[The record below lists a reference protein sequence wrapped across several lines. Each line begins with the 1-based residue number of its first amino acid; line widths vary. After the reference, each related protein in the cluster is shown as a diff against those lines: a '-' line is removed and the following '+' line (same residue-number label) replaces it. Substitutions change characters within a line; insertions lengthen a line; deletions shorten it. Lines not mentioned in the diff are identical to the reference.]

1 MPDDALPAAIY
12 YLLPVTRK
20 EMGSIRSGG
29 ESTAHSLPVAACKSD
44 RSTRCGRR
52 LRFGRQYLR
61 WNRFLISLSS
71 RSGVKKTVD
80 RFLKLPASDPILQ
93 HWQFLNLAFSSS
105 SFFAL
110 VRILVVHF
118 YGENDSRAERAGSS
132 VSHSVSISE

>member
-71 RSGVKKTVD
+71 RSGVKKTH
-80 RFLKLPASDPILQ
+80 F
-93 HWQFLNLAFSSS
+93 FSS